1 MGKYR
6 FHRRKMVFLEWPE
19 WLALICT
26 DIDNNIQRQTSAR
39 RGGIMVW
46 MLFIPNGLL
55 TYKLLAKRYQAHDY
69 VSLLTKCA
77 VPIAALNLE
86 LSFTFQQD
94 NSAIHRSK
102 LTTDFLAMSS
112 IKTLNWP
119 PRSPDINIA
128 KNIWKILSDIPYNRR

>member
-1 MGKYR
+1 
-6 FHRRKMVFLEWPE
+6 
-19 WLALICT
+19 
-26 DIDNNIQRQTSAR
+26 
-39 RGGIMVW
+39 MVW

-102 LTTDFLAMSS
+102 LTTDFLAMSF
-112 IKTLNWP
+112 IKT
-119 PRSPDINIA
+119 RSPDINIA
-128 KNIWKILSDIPYNRR
+128 DNVWKMLSDIVYNRRQPCNKQELPLAITEPTWK